1 MRIFDFLIIYLAC
14 GAPVSVYFYLNNRRR
29 LFSKQLWL
37 KTILN
42 FLFWIPLVLQI
53 IRKSRGLQNFLQT
66 RSDSA
71 SGTGEDDEKRIY
83 AAQKK
88 MENIASKNQTGVS
101 VYQFREVCDRFIGL
115 SLAALNCGNQPAE
128 HEKEIFRIAF
138 RQNTELSARCYHR
151 RNRERLFLHQTSA
164 EKDFLQT
171 ISAVADSV
179 SDRTEFCRAAFEIVT
194 LLRNERAQVALDRIF
209 AERLQIERIKHVKE
223 TEKDLW
229 NSARRLPPTA
239 HQISMDS
246 PTLKRRMNLSVK
258 D

>member
-14 GAPVSVYFYLNNRRR
+14 GAPVGVYFYLNNRRR

-53 IRKSRGLQNFLQT
+53 IRKSRFLHNFFQADF
-66 RSDSA
+66 DSA
-71 SGTGEDDEKRIY
+71 DEASAEEEKRIY

-88 MENIASKNQTGVS
+88 IENIIGENKMCVS
-101 VYQFREVCDRFIGL
+101 VYEFREVCDRFVGL
-115 SLAALNCGNQPAE
+115 SLTVLNSRDEPAE

-138 RQNTELSARCYHR
+138 RQTTEISAKCYHR
-151 RNRERLFLHQTSA
+151 RNRKRLLLHQTDA
-164 EKDFLQT
+164 ENDFLQT
-171 ISAVADSV
+171 IDGIADFV
-179 SDRTEFCRAAFEIVT
+179 SDRTEFCRAALEIVT
-194 LLRNERAQVALDRIF
+194 LLKNERAQAALARIF
-209 AERLQIERIKHVKE
+209 AERTQTERMTPVKQ

-229 NSARRLPPTA
+229 ISARRLPQNA
-239 HQISMDS
+239 HQISTDS
-246 PTLKRRMNLSVK
+246 PTLNRRTSLSVK